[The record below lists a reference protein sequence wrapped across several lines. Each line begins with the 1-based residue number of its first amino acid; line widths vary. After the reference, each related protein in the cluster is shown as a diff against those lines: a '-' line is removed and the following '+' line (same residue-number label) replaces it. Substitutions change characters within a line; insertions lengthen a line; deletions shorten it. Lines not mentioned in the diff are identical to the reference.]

1 MKKLIYHL
9 TSVFPAAMTFHLA
22 MFAFRV
28 LVSVQLMTT
37 HGLKKLGI
45 GVEQAEVVPNPLGL
59 PEQLNSL
66 FATSANLFFPV
77 LVIVGL
83 FTRLATLPVLAVTM
97 TGYFILH
104 WNDSLP
110 EKDMPFMY
118 SLSFLLILLFGP
130 GKFSIDYLI
139 NKKLYNKQP

>member
-1 MKKLIYHL
+1 MKKIFYHL
-9 TSVFPAAMTFHLA
+9 TSVFPLVTTFHLA
-22 MFAFRV
+22 MLIFRV

-45 GVEQAEVVPNPLGL
+45 GVGQAEIVPNPLGL
-59 PEQLNSL
+59 PEQLNTL

-77 LVIVGL
+77 LVIFGFL
-83 FTRLATLPVLAVTM
+83 TRLASLPVLAVTM
-97 TGYFILH
+97 TGYFVLH
-104 WNDSLP
+104 WNDPLP

-118 SLSFLLILLFGP
+118 SLAFLLILVLGP
-130 GKFSIDYLI
+130 GKYSMDYLI